1 MMTIPIPIDEKNKK
15 KKDKEQQQNTPTQT
29 AQPAPTEQTAPT
41 EQPQQPQG
49 PIPWE
54 ITTEEKRVNPD
65 VYNLYKQNY
74 EPREK
79 EIQGIETDY
88 LNKMNNIYGLI
99 NKNSEKTKE
108 ALKKQPVA
116 DAFNMLGTAV
126 GKLSEVASNATFSG
140 RVAPK
145 KVDSSDIAKQGNAL
159 LKKSY
164 ELPQYLQAIDN
175 DIIQNKAKQ
184 LQNEY
189 AVNMNRLQRQQQY
202 IQNAIEQSTD
212 KTKIKYLSQ
221 EAIEL
226 KKQEIDLKR
235 KHNEKMEQLA
245 EDRNKTYKTSVYAN
259 GNGQKMEYD
268 VLFVDGKPYPVD
280 EYFIDDIFNNSD
292 LFPDEKKK
300 RLKKA
305 GASTAT
311 IRGEIQTELDKGRR
325 PKYYSNKDIKVT
337 QKIPFP
343 FMTTLKGSGTHT
355 KKVY

>member
-1 MMTIPIPIDEKNKK
+1 MMTLDDKDKK
-15 KKDKEQQQNTPTQT
+15 KKEQQQNTPTQP
-29 AQPAPTEQTAPT
+29 AQPATTEQTTPT
-41 EQPQQPQG
+41 AQPQQPQG

-54 ITTEEKRVNPD
+54 ITTEEKSVNND

-88 LNKMNNIYGLI
+88 LNKMSNIYGLI
-99 NKNSEKTKE
+99 NQNSEKTKE
-108 ALKKQPVA
+108 ALKKQPIA

-126 GKLSEVASNATFSG
+126 GKLSEVASNATFGG

-189 AVNMNRLQRQQQY
+189 ATNMNRLQRQMQY

-221 EAIEL
+221 AAIDL

-235 KHNEKMEQLA
+235 KHNEKMEQIAQQNANSNYIRAKNEGSNLA
-245 EDRNKTYKTSVYAN
+245 DGYSYLTVDNVKYKVSN
-259 GNGQKMEYD
+259 D
-268 VLFVDGKPYPVD
+268 
-280 EYFIDDIFNNSD
+280 FIDDVLNSN
-292 LFPDEKKK
+292 LFDDEEREELAKYSYD
-300 RLKKA
+300 R
-305 GASTAT
+305 
-311 IRGEIQTELDKGRR
+311 IRGEIQDKLDAGIIPTKDKDKNPFAFKKALQGMGKELKRT
-325 PKYYSNKDIKVT
+325 Y
-337 QKIPFP
+337 
-343 FMTTLKGSGTHT
+343 
-355 KKVY
+355 

>member
-1 MMTIPIPIDEKNKK
+1 MMTLDDKNKK
-15 KKDKEQQQNTPTQT
+15 KKDKEQQQNTQP
-29 AQPAPTEQTAPT
+29 AQPAPTEQTTTT
-41 EQPQQPQG
+41 ETTTEQG

-54 ITTEEKRVNPD
+54 ITTEEKSVNPA
-65 VYNLYKQNY
+65 VYNLYKTNY

-88 LNKMNNIYGLI
+88 LNKMSNIYGLI

-108 ALKKQPVA
+108 ALKKQPIA

-126 GKLSEVASNATFSG
+126 GKLSEVASNATFGG

-189 AVNMNRLQRQQQY
+189 ATNMNRLQRQMQY

-221 EAIEL
+221 EAKDLEEE
-226 KKQEIDLKR
+226 KIDLKR

-245 EDRNKTYKTSVYAN
+245 EDRNEIRKWEISTEAN
-259 GNGQKMEYD
+259 KQDLGYD
-268 VLFVDGKPYPVD
+268 KLYVDNVPYPV
-280 EYFIDDIFNNSD
+280 EEGFIYDILNNSD
-292 LFPDEKKK
+292 LFTEGERK
-300 RLKKA
+300 RLQ

-311 IRGEIQTELDKGRR
+311 IRGEIQTQLNKGKR
-325 PKYYSNKDIKVT
+325 PQYYKDGKT
-337 QKIPFP
+337 PFP
-343 FMTTLKGSGTHT
+343 FMPTLRGQG
-355 KKVY
+355 KKMITNY

>member
-1 MMTIPIPIDEKNKK
+1 MIQIDDKNKK
-15 KKDKEQQQNTPTQT
+15 KKEQQQNTPTQPT
-29 AQPAPTEQTAPT
+29 QPATTEQTTPTATTT

-54 ITTEEKRVNPD
+54 ITTEEKSVNPA
-65 VYNLYKQNY
+65 VYNLYKTNY

-88 LNKMNNIYGLI
+88 LNKMSNIYGLI
-99 NKNSEKTKE
+99 NQNSEKTKE
-108 ALKKQPVA
+108 ALKKQPIA

-126 GKLSEVASNATFSG
+126 GKLSEVASNATFGG

-189 AVNMNRLQRQQQY
+189 AVNMNRLQRQMQY

-221 EAIEL
+221 AAIEL

-235 KHNEKMEQLA
+235 KHNEKMEQIAQQNANSNYIRAKNEGSNLA
-245 EDRNKTYKTSVYAN
+245 DGYNFL
-259 GNGQKMEYD
+259 D
-268 VLFVDGKPYPVD
+268 VDGKRYKVSN
-280 EYFIDDIFNNSD
+280 EYILDILNTNMFTEEER
-292 LFPDEKKK
+292 EKLMKT
-300 RLKKA
+300 
-305 GASTAT
+305 STDN
-311 IRGEIQTELDKGRR
+311 IRGVIQYRLNKNKRPEKYFDGTPFSLENTLGTTGKELKRT
-325 PKYYSNKDIKVT
+325 Y
-337 QKIPFP
+337 
-343 FMTTLKGSGTHT
+343 
-355 KKVY
+355 

>member
-1 MMTIPIPIDEKNKK
+1 MITLDEKDKK
-15 KKDKEQQQNTPTQT
+15 KKDKEQQQNTQPAT
-29 AQPAPTEQTAPT
+29 PAPTEQTTTPATTT
-41 EQPQQPQG
+41 EQPQPQG

-54 ITTEEKRVNPD
+54 ITTEEKSVNND

-88 LNKMNNIYGLI
+88 LDKMSNIYGLI

-108 ALKKQPVA
+108 ALKKQPIA

-126 GKLSEVASNATFSG
+126 GKLSEVASNATFGG

-145 KVDSSDIAKQGNAL
+145 KVDSSDISKQGNAL

-189 AVNMNRLQRQQQY
+189 ATNMNRLQRQMQY

-221 EAIEL
+221 EALALEKEKIAADENYKKALL
-226 KKQEIDLKR
+226 KLREDSNQIR
-235 KHNEKMEQLA
+235 KMEA
-245 EDRNKTYKTSVYAN
+245 YNEANKQDL
-259 GNGQKMEYD
+259 GYD
-268 VLFVDGKPYPVD
+268 KLYVDNKPYPV
-280 EYFIDDIFNNSD
+280 EEGFIYDILNNSD
-292 LFPDEKKK
+292 LFTDEKKES
-300 RLKKA
+300 LQKA
-305 GASTAT
+305 SAAT
-311 IRGEIQTELDKGRR
+311 IRGEIQTELNRGRR
-325 PKYYSNKDIKVT
+325 PKYYKNKDISVT

-343 FMTTLKGSGTHT
+343 FMETLRGQG
-355 KKVY
+355 KKMITNY

>member
-1 MMTIPIPIDEKNKK
+1 MITIDDKDKNKK
-15 KKDKEQQQNTPTQT
+15 KKEQQQTTQT
-29 AQPAPTEQTAPT
+29 TPAQTTPTEQTTTT

-54 ITTEEKRVNPD
+54 ITTEEKSVNPA
-65 VYNLYKQNY
+65 VYNLHMQNL

-88 LNKMNNIYGLI
+88 LNKMSNIYGLI

-108 ALKKQPVA
+108 ALKKQPIA

-126 GKLSEVASNATFSG
+126 GKLSEVASNATFGG

-189 AVNMNRLQRQQQY
+189 ATNMNRLQRQMQY

-221 EAIEL
+221 KAIALEEEKIKL
-226 KKQEIDLKR
+226 TRE
-235 KHNEKMEQLA
+235 HNEKMEKIA
-245 EDRNKTYKTSVYAN
+245 EKNAN
-259 GNGQKMEYD
+259 TNMIRANNEANRQDLGND
-268 VLFVDGKPYPVD
+268 VLFVDNKPYPV
-280 EYFIDDIFNNSD
+280 EEGFIYDILNNTD
-292 LFPDEKKK
+292 LFTDGEKE
-300 RLKKA
+300 RLG
-305 GASTAT
+305 GASAAT
-311 IRGEIQTELDKGRR
+311 IRGEIQTRLNKGKR
-325 PKYYSNKDIKVT
+325 PQYYSNKDIKVT
-337 QKIPFP
+337 QKIHFP
-343 FMTTLKGSGTHT
+343 FMETLRGQG
-355 KKVY
+355 KKMITNY

>member
-1 MMTIPIPIDEKNKK
+1 MITIDDKDKK
-15 KKDKEQQQNTPTQT
+15 KKEQQQNTQPAQPAQT
-29 AQPAPTEQTAPT
+29 AQTAPTATTT

-65 VYNLYKQNY
+65 VYNLYVKNY
-74 EPREK
+74 EPRENA
-79 EIQGIETDY
+79 IQQHENSY
-88 LNKMNNIYGLI
+88 LNKMSNIYGLI

-189 AVNMNRLQRQQQY
+189 AVNMNRLQRQMQY
-202 IQNAIEQSTD
+202 IQNALEKATT
-212 KTKIKYLSQ
+212 KTEKEYLSA
-221 EAIEL
+221 EAYQL
-226 KKQEIDLKR
+226 KQQEIAFNKWYADQKLTIARQNATANMIKAN
-235 KHNEKMEQLA
+235 NEGNNLS
-245 EDRNKTYKTSVYAN
+245 DGFSSLTVDNKTYKVSN
-259 GNGQKMEYD
+259 D
-268 VLFVDGKPYPVD
+268 
-280 EYFIDDIFNNSD
+280 FIDDVLNSN
-292 LFPDEKKK
+292 LFTDEERENLAPYSYDRIRGQIQDKLDAGIIPTKDK
-300 RLKKA
+300 DKNPFAFKKA
-305 GASTAT
+305 LQGM
-311 IRGEIQTELDKGRR
+311 GKELKRT
-325 PKYYSNKDIKVT
+325 Y
-337 QKIPFP
+337 
-343 FMTTLKGSGTHT
+343 
-355 KKVY
+355 

>member
-1 MMTIPIPIDEKNKK
+1 MMQIDDKNKK
-15 KKDKEQQQNTPTQT
+15 KKEQQQNTPTT
-29 AQPAPTEQTAPT
+29 PAPTEQTTTT
-41 EQPQQPQG
+41 EPPQQPQG

-54 ITTEEKRVNPD
+54 ITTEEKSVNPA
-65 VYNLYKQNY
+65 VFNLYKQNY

-88 LNKMNNIYGLI
+88 LNKMSNIYGLI

-108 ALKKQPVA
+108 ALKKQPIA

-189 AVNMNRLQRQQQY
+189 ATNMNRLQRQMQY

-221 EAIEL
+221 EAKALEEEKI
-226 KKQEIDLKR
+226 KLKR
-235 KHNEKMEQLA
+235 EHNEKMEKIAQQNA
-245 EDRNKTYKTSVYAN
+245 NTNYIRAKNEADRQDL
-259 GNGQKMEYD
+259 GND
-268 VLFVDGKPYPVD
+268 VLFIDNKPYPV
-280 EYFIDDIFNNSD
+280 EEGFIYDILNNSD
-292 LFPDEKKK
+292 LFTDEKKE
-300 RLKKA
+300 RLQ
-305 GASTAT
+305 GASAAT
-311 IRGEIQTELDKGRR
+311 IRGEIQTELNKGKR
-325 PKYYSNKDIKVT
+325 PQYYKNKDIKVT
-337 QKIPFP
+337 QKIHFP
-343 FMTTLKGSGTHT
+343 FMETLRGQG
-355 KKVY
+355 KKMITNY

>member
-1 MMTIPIPIDEKNKK
+1 MITIDEKDKK
-15 KKDKEQQQNTPTQT
+15 KKEQQQNTQPEQS
-29 AQPAPTEQTAPT
+29 AQTEQTAPT

-65 VYNLYKQNY
+65 VYNLYVKNY

-88 LNKMNNIYGLI
+88 LNKMSNIYGLI

-108 ALKKQPVA
+108 ALKKQPIA

-189 AVNMNRLQRQQQY
+189 AVNMNRLQRQMQY

-221 EAIEL
+221 AAIEL
-226 KKQEIDLKR
+226 ENKKIALDEWYKKQRLKIAQQNANANMIRANNEGNDLADGYSY
-235 KHNEKMEQLA
+235 LTV
-245 EDRNKTYKTSVYAN
+245 DNKKYKVSN
-259 GNGQKMEYD
+259 
-268 VLFVDGKPYPVD
+268 
-280 EYFIDDIFNNSD
+280 YFIDDVLNSNLFTDEERNNLAPYSYD
-292 LFPDEKKK
+292 RILGQIQDKLDE
-300 RLKKA
+300 
-305 GASTAT
+305 G
-311 IRGEIQTELDKGRR
+311 
-325 PKYYSNKDIKVT
+325 
-337 QKIPFP
+337 KIPTKDKDGNP
-343 FMTTLKGSGTHT
+343 FAFKKSLQGMGKELKRSF
-355 KKVY
+355 

>member
-1 MMTIPIPIDEKNKK
+1 MITIPIDDKDKK
-15 KKDKEQQQNTPTQT
+15 KKEQQQNTPTQ
-29 AQPAPTEQTAPT
+29 PAPTEQTTTPATTT

-54 ITTEEKRVNPD
+54 ITTEEKSVNND
-65 VYNLYKQNY
+65 VYNTYLKNY

-88 LNKMNNIYGLI
+88 LNKMSNIYGLI

-108 ALKKQPVA
+108 ALKKQPIA

-126 GKLSEVASNATFSG
+126 GKLSEVASNATFGG

-189 AVNMNRLQRQQQY
+189 ATNMNRLQRQMQY

-221 EAIEL
+221 EAYQL
-226 KKQEIDLKR
+226 KQQEIDAKENYQKELLKL
-235 KHNEKMEQLA
+235 KK
-245 EDRNKTYKTSVYAN
+245 EDNQIQRAKIYANSNKGN
-259 GNGQKMEYD
+259 GNGKFDKLTINGVEYPAPD
-268 VLFVDGKPYPVD
+268 NTVYEIATK
-280 EYFIDDIFNNSD
+280 SD
-292 LFPDEKKK
+292 LFTDKELEIIEGLEPS
-300 RLKKA
+300 L
-305 GASTAT
+305 
-311 IRGEIQTELDKGRR
+311 IRGEIQKKFDQNKF
-325 PKYYSNKDIKVT
+325 PKYYKPKYYRDDKKTSFPLMTILSTLAKT
-337 QKIPFP
+337 QRNN
-343 FMTTLKGSGTHT
+343 
-355 KKVY
+355 

>member
-1 MMTIPIPIDEKNKK
+1 MITIDDKDKK
-15 KKDKEQQQNTPTQT
+15 KKDKEQQQNTPTAQPT
-29 AQPAPTEQTAPT
+29 QPAPTEQTTNT

-54 ITTEEKRVNPD
+54 ITTEEKSVNND

-88 LNKMNNIYGLI
+88 LNKMSNIYGLI
-99 NKNSEKTKE
+99 NQNSEKTKE
-108 ALKKQPVA
+108 ALKKQPIA

-189 AVNMNRLQRQQQY
+189 AVNMNRLQRQMQY

-212 KTKIKYLSQ
+212 KTEIKYLSQ

-235 KHNEKMEQLA
+235 EHNEKMEKIAQQ
-245 EDRNKTYKTSVYAN
+245 NAN
-259 GNGQKMEYD
+259 ANIIRANNEGSKQDLGFDK
-268 VLFVDGKPYPVD
+268 LFVDGKPYPV
-280 EYFIDDIFNNSD
+280 EEGFIYDILNNSD
-292 LFPDEKKK
+292 LFTDKEKD
-300 RLKKA
+300 RLQ
-305 GASTAT
+305 GASAAT
-311 IRGEIQTELDKGRR
+311 VRGEIQTKLYKG
-325 PKYYSNKDIKVT
+325 KYPQYYKNKNIKVT

-343 FMTTLKGSGTHT
+343 FMETLQGQG
-355 KKVY
+355 KKMITNY

>member
-1 MMTIPIPIDEKNKK
+1 MMQIDDKNKK
-15 KKDKEQQQNTPTQT
+15 KKDKEQQQNTPATPAQ
-29 AQPAPTEQTAPT
+29 QPATTEQTTTTATTT
-41 EQPQQPQG
+41 EQG

-54 ITTEEKRVNPD
+54 ITTEEKRVNPA
-65 VYNLYKQNY
+65 VFNLYKTNY

-88 LNKMNNIYGLI
+88 LNKMSNIYGLI

-108 ALKKQPVA
+108 ALKKQPIA

-189 AVNMNRLQRQQQY
+189 AVNMNRLQRQMQY

-226 KKQEIDLKR
+226 EKEKIDLKR
-235 KHNEKMEQLA
+235 EHNEKMEQLA

-259 GNGQKMEYD
+259 ANGQKMEYD
-268 VLFVDGKPYPVD
+268 YLTINGVPYPVEPD
-280 EYFIDDIFNNSD
+280 FVYDVLTKSD
-292 LFPDEKKK
+292 LFTPEERD
-300 RLKKA
+300 RLDD
-305 GASTAT
+305 ASTAI
-311 IRGEIQTELDKGRR
+311 IRGEIQNYIDKGKF
-325 PKYYSNKDIKVT
+325 PQYYINTKGTK
-337 QKIPFP
+337 KIPFP
-343 FMTTLKGSGTHT
+343 FMKMLKGSGTHT

>member
-1 MMTIPIPIDEKNKK
+1 MIPIDDKDKK
-15 KKDKEQQQNTPTQT
+15 KKEQQQNTPTQ
-29 AQPAPTEQTAPT
+29 PATTEQTTPTEQTTTT

-54 ITTEEKRVNPD
+54 ITTEEKSVNPG
-65 VYNLYKQNY
+65 VYNLHMQNL

-88 LNKMNNIYGLI
+88 LNKMSNIYGLI

-108 ALKKQPVA
+108 ALKKQPIA

-126 GKLSEVASNATFSG
+126 GKLSEVASNATFG
-140 RVAPK
+140 GKVAPK

-189 AVNMNRLQRQQQY
+189 ATNMNRLQRQMQY

-221 EAIEL
+221 EALAL
-226 KKQEIDLKR
+226 KEKALDLKR
-235 KHNEKMEQLA
+235 EHNEKMEKIAQQNA
-245 EDRNKTYKTSVYAN
+245 NTNYIRAKNEADRQDL
-259 GNGQKMEYD
+259 GND
-268 VLFVDGKPYPVD
+268 VLYVDGKPYPV
-280 EYFIDDIFNNSD
+280 EEGFIEDILNNSD
-292 LFPDEKKK
+292 LFTDEAKE
-300 RLKKA
+300 RLQGA
-305 GASTAT
+305 AASTV
-311 IRGEIQTELDKGRR
+311 RGEIQTQLDKGKR
-325 PKYYSNKDIKVT
+325 PQYYKNKDISVT

-343 FMTTLKGSGTHT
+343 FMPTLRGQG
-355 KKVY
+355 KKMITNY

>member
-1 MMTIPIPIDEKNKK
+1 MITIPIDDKDKK
-15 KKDKEQQQNTPTQT
+15 KKEQQQNTPP
-29 AQPAPTEQTAPT
+29 AQPATTEQTAPTATQT

-54 ITTEEKRVNPD
+54 ITTEEKSVNND
-65 VYNLYKQNY
+65 VYNTYLKNY

-88 LNKMNNIYGLI
+88 LNKMSNIYGLI
-99 NKNSEKTKE
+99 NQNSEKTKE
-108 ALKKQPVA
+108 ALKKQPIA

-126 GKLSEVASNATFSG
+126 GKLSEVASNATFGG

-189 AVNMNRLQRQQQY
+189 VTNMNRLQRQMQY

-221 EAIEL
+221 AAIDL

-235 KHNEKMEQLA
+235 KHNEKMEQIAQQNANSNYIRAKNEGSNLA
-245 EDRNKTYKTSVYAN
+245 DGYSYLTVDDVKYKVSN
-259 GNGQKMEYD
+259 D
-268 VLFVDGKPYPVD
+268 
-280 EYFIDDIFNNSD
+280 FIDDVLNSN
-292 LFPDEKKK
+292 LFDDKEREELAPYSYDRIRGQIQDKLDAGIIPTKDK
-300 RLKKA
+300 DKNPFAFKKA
-305 GASTAT
+305 LQGM
-311 IRGEIQTELDKGRR
+311 GKELKRT
-325 PKYYSNKDIKVT
+325 Y
-337 QKIPFP
+337 
-343 FMTTLKGSGTHT
+343 
-355 KKVY
+355 

>member
-1 MMTIPIPIDEKNKK
+1 MMTLDDKDKK
-15 KKDKEQQQNTPTQT
+15 KKEQQQNTPTQT
-29 AQPAPTEQTAPT
+29 AQPAPTEQTTTT

-49 PIPWE
+49 PVLWKTKDEE
-54 ITTEEKRVNPD
+54 INFNNELFDTYLK
-65 VYNLYKQNY
+65 NY
-74 EPREK
+74 EPRENA
-79 EIQGIETDY
+79 IQQHENSY
-88 LNKMNNIYGLI
+88 LDKMSNIYGLI

-108 ALKKQPVA
+108 ALKKQPIA

-126 GKLSEVASNATFSG
+126 GKLSEVASNATFGG

-189 AVNMNRLQRQQQY
+189 ATNMNRLQRQMQY

-221 EAIEL
+221 EALALE
-226 KKQEIDLKR
+226 KEKIDLKR

-245 EDRNKTYKTSVYAN
+245 EDRNQTYKTSVYNEAN
-259 GNGQKMEYD
+259 RQDLGND
-268 VLFVDGKPYPVD
+268 VLFVDNKPYPV
-280 EYFIDDIFNNSD
+280 EEGFIEDILNNSD
-292 LFPDEKKK
+292 LFTDEAKA
-300 RLKKA
+300 RLQ
-305 GASTAT
+305 GAAAST
-311 IRGEIQTELDKGRR
+311 IRGEIQAELNKGKR
-325 PKYYSNKDIKVT
+325 PQYYKNKKIKVT
-337 QKIPFP
+337 QKIHFP
-343 FMTTLKGSGTHT
+343 FMETLRGQG
-355 KKVY
+355 KKMITNY

>member
-1 MMTIPIPIDEKNKK
+1 MTLDDKNKK
-15 KKDKEQQQNTPTQT
+15 KKEQQQNTQPTQPT
-29 AQPAPTEQTAPT
+29 TPATTEQTTTPATTT

-54 ITTEEKRVNPD
+54 ITTEEKSVNND
-65 VYNLYKQNY
+65 VYNLYKTNY

-88 LNKMNNIYGLI
+88 LNKMSNIYGLI
-99 NKNSEKTKE
+99 NQNSEKTKE
-108 ALKKQPVA
+108 ALKKQPIA

-126 GKLSEVASNATFSG
+126 GKLSEVASNATFGG

-189 AVNMNRLQRQQQY
+189 ATNMNRLQRQMQY

-221 EAIEL
+221 AAIDLE
-226 KKQEIDLKR
+226 KEKIDLKR
-235 KHNEKMEQLA
+235 KHNEKMEQLHILLNQMS
-245 EDRNKTYKTSVYAN
+245 NKNKELSVN
-259 GNGQKMEYD
+259 VIGDKPIKCNFSSG
-268 VLFVDGKPYPVD
+268 LFV
-280 EYFIDDIFNNSD
+280 
-292 LFPDEKKK
+292 
-300 RLKKA
+300 
-305 GASTAT
+305 
-311 IRGEIQTELDKGRR
+311 TE
-325 PKYYSNKDIKVT
+325 T
-337 QKIPFP
+337 EE
-343 FMTTLKGSGTHT
+343 
-355 KKVY
+355 

>member
-1 MMTIPIPIDEKNKK
+1 MITLDDKDKK
-15 KKDKEQQQNTPTQT
+15 KKEQQQNTPTT
-29 AQPAPTEQTAPT
+29 PAQPTTTEQTTQTATTT

-54 ITTEEKRVNPD
+54 ITTEEKSVNND
-65 VYNLYKQNY
+65 VYNLYKTNY

-88 LNKMNNIYGLI
+88 LNKMSNIYGLI
-99 NKNSEKTKE
+99 NQNSEKTKE
-108 ALKKQPVA
+108 ALKKQPIA

-126 GKLSEVASNATFSG
+126 GKLSEVASNATFGG

-189 AVNMNRLQRQQQY
+189 AVNMNRLQRQMQY

-221 EAIEL
+221 AAIDL

-235 KHNEKMEQLA
+235 KHNEKMEQIAQQNANSNYIRAKNEGSNLA
-245 EDRNKTYKTSVYAN
+245 DGYSYLT
-259 GNGQKMEYD
+259 
-268 VLFVDGKPYPVD
+268 VDGVKYKVSND
-280 EYFIDDIFNNSD
+280 FIDDVLNSN
-292 LFPDEKKK
+292 LFDDKEREELAPYSYDRIRGQIQDKLDAGIIPTKDK
-300 RLKKA
+300 DGKHFAFKKA
-305 GASTAT
+305 LQGM
-311 IRGEIQTELDKGRR
+311 GKELKRT
-325 PKYYSNKDIKVT
+325 Y
-337 QKIPFP
+337 
-343 FMTTLKGSGTHT
+343 
-355 KKVY
+355 

>member
-1 MMTIPIPIDEKNKK
+1 MITIDDKDKK
-15 KKDKEQQQNTPTQT
+15 KKDKEQQQTTPTQT
-29 AQPAPTEQTAPT
+29 AQPAPTEQTTTT

-65 VYNLYKQNY
+65 VYQLYQQNY

-79 EIQGIETDY
+79 EIQGIEKDY
-88 LNKMNNIYGLI
+88 LDKMNKMYGLI
-99 NKNSEKTKE
+99 NQNSEKTKE
-108 ALKKQPVA
+108 ALKKQPIA

-189 AVNMNRLQRQQQY
+189 AVNMNRLQRQMQY

-221 EAIEL
+221 EALELEEKALEIEENYKKENLKL
-226 KKQEIDLKR
+226 KK
-235 KHNEKMEQLA
+235 
-245 EDRNKTYKTSVYAN
+245 EDNQIQRAKIYAN
-259 GNGQKMEYD
+259 ANGQKMEYD
-268 VLFVDGKPYPVD
+268 KLTINGVDYPVEAD
-280 EYFIDDIFNNSD
+280 FIDDILMKSD
-292 LFPDEKKK
+292 LFTDEERD
-300 RLKKA
+300 RLR

-311 IRGEIQTELDKGRR
+311 IRGEIQNYIDKGKF
-325 PKYYSNKDIKVT
+325 PQYYINTKGTK
-337 QKIPFP
+337 KIRFP

>member
-1 MMTIPIPIDEKNKK
+1 MITIEDKDKK
-15 KKDKEQQQNTPTQT
+15 KKDKEQQQPSQTEQT
-29 AQPAPTEQTAPT
+29 AQP

-65 VYNLYKQNY
+65 VYNLYVKNY

-99 NKNSEKTKE
+99 NQNSEKTKE

-189 AVNMNRLQRQQQY
+189 ATNMNRLQRQMQY
-202 IQNAIEQSTD
+202 IQNALEKATT
-212 KTKIKYLSQ
+212 KTEKEYLSQ
-221 EAIEL
+221 AA
-226 KKQEIDLKR
+226 IDLKEKELEMKR
-235 KHNEKMEQLA
+235 KHNEKMEQIAEKNATANIIRANNEGSNLA
-245 EDRNKTYKTSVYAN
+245 DGYSYLRVDNVKYKVSN
-259 GNGQKMEYD
+259 G
-268 VLFVDGKPYPVD
+268 
-280 EYFIDDIFNNSD
+280 FIDDVLNSNLFTDEERNNLAPYSYD
-292 LFPDEKKK
+292 RIRGQIQDKLDAGIIPTKDKDGNHFAF
-300 RLKKA
+300 KKA
-305 GASTAT
+305 LQGM
-311 IRGEIQTELDKGRR
+311 GKELKRT
-325 PKYYSNKDIKVT
+325 Y
-337 QKIPFP
+337 
-343 FMTTLKGSGTHT
+343 
-355 KKVY
+355 

>member
-1 MMTIPIPIDEKNKK
+1 MIQIDDKDKK
-15 KKDKEQQQNTPTQT
+15 KKEQQQNTQT
-29 AQPAPTEQTAPT
+29 AQPATPTQTEQTTTTATTT

-54 ITTEEKRVNPD
+54 ITTEEKSVNND
-65 VYNLYKQNY
+65 VYNTFLKNY

-88 LNKMNNIYGLI
+88 LNKMSNIYGLI
-99 NKNSEKTKE
+99 NQNSEKTKE
-108 ALKKQPVA
+108 ALKKQPIA

-126 GKLSEVASNATFSG
+126 GKLSEVASNATFEG

-189 AVNMNRLQRQQQY
+189 AVNMNRLQRQMQY

-212 KTKIKYLSQ
+212 KTEIKYLSQ
-221 EAIEL
+221 SA
-226 KKQEIDLKR
+226 IDLEEEKIKLKR
-235 KHNEKMEQLA
+235 EHNEKMEELK
-245 EDRNKTYKTSVYAN
+245 EKEIEVRKLGIYAN
-259 GNGQKMEYD
+259 ANGQKMEYD
-268 VLFVDGKPYPVD
+268 QLIVDGKPYPVEAD
-280 EYFIDDIFNNSD
+280 FIYDILNNSD
-292 LFPDEKKK
+292 LFTDEAKE
-300 RLKKA
+300 RLQKA
-305 GASTAT
+305 TAAT
-311 IRGEIQTELDKGRR
+311 IRGEIQTKLNEGKR
-325 PKYYSNKDIKVT
+325 PQYYKNKDIKVT

-343 FMTTLKGSGTHT
+343 FMTTLQGSGTHS

>member
-1 MMTIPIPIDEKNKK
+1 MITIDDKDKK
-15 KKDKEQQQNTPTQT
+15 KKEQQQNT
-29 AQPAPTEQTAPT
+29 QPAQTEQTTPTATTT

-54 ITTEEKRVNPD
+54 ITTEEKSVNPA
-65 VYNLYKQNY
+65 VYNLYKTNY

-88 LNKMNNIYGLI
+88 LNKMSNIYGLI
-99 NKNSEKTKE
+99 NQNSEKTKE
-108 ALKKQPVA
+108 ALKKQPIA

-126 GKLSEVASNATFSG
+126 GKLSEVASNATFEG

-189 AVNMNRLQRQQQY
+189 ATNMNRLQRQMQY

-235 KHNEKMEQLA
+235 KHNERMEKIAQQNANSNYIRAKNEGSNLA
-245 EDRNKTYKTSVYAN
+245 DGYNFL
-259 GNGQKMEYD
+259 D
-268 VLFVDGKPYPVD
+268 VDGKRYKVSDDYILDILNTNLFTD
-280 EYFIDDIFNNSD
+280 EER
-292 LFPDEKKK
+292 EKLVKT
-300 RLKKA
+300 
-305 GASTAT
+305 STDN
-311 IRGEIQTELDKGRR
+311 IRGVIQYRLNENKRPTKYFDGTPFSLENTLGTTGKELKRT
-325 PKYYSNKDIKVT
+325 Y
-337 QKIPFP
+337 
-343 FMTTLKGSGTHT
+343 
-355 KKVY
+355 

>member
-1 MMTIPIPIDEKNKK
+1 MITIDDKNKK
-15 KKDKEQQQNTPTQT
+15 KKDKEQQQNTPTT
-29 AQPAPTEQTAPT
+29 PAQPAPTEQTTTTATTT

-54 ITTEEKRVNPD
+54 ITTEEKSVNPD
-65 VYNLYKQNY
+65 VYNLHKQNY

-88 LNKMNNIYGLI
+88 LNKMSNIYGLI

-108 ALKKQPVA
+108 ALKKQPIA

-126 GKLSEVASNATFSG
+126 GKLSEVASNATFGG

-189 AVNMNRLQRQQQY
+189 AANMNRLQRQMQY

-259 GNGQKMEYD
+259 ANGQKMDYD
-268 VLFVDGKPYPVD
+268 YLIVDGKPYPVEAD
-280 EYFIDDIFNNSD
+280 FIYDIKDNSD
-292 LFPDEKKK
+292 LFTDEEKE
-300 RLKKA
+300 RLG
-305 GASTAT
+305 GASAAT
-311 IRGEIQTELDKGRR
+311 IRGEIQAQINKGKR
-325 PKYYSNKDIKVT
+325 PQYYKNKDIKVT
-337 QKIPFP
+337 QKIHFP
-343 FMTTLKGSGTHT
+343 FMETLTGSGTHS

>member
-1 MMTIPIPIDEKNKK
+1 MITIDDKDKK
-15 KKDKEQQQNTPTQT
+15 KKEQQQNTPT
-29 AQPAPTEQTAPT
+29 AQPATTEQTTPTEQPQ
-41 EQPQQPQG
+41 QPQQPQG

-54 ITTEEKRVNPD
+54 ITTEEKSVNPD
-65 VYNLYKQNY
+65 VYKLYQQNY

-88 LNKMNNIYGLI
+88 LNKMSNIYGLI
-99 NKNSEKTKE
+99 NQNSEKTKE
-108 ALKKQPVA
+108 ALKKQPIA

-126 GKLSEVASNATFSG
+126 GKLSEVASNATFGG

-189 AVNMNRLQRQQQY
+189 ATNMNRLQRQMQY

-221 EAIEL
+221 EAIDL
-226 KKQEIDLKR
+226 KKQEAALDEWYKKQKLSIAQQNATANMIKAN
-235 KHNEKMEQLA
+235 NEGRNLA
-245 EDRNKTYKTSVYAN
+245 DGYSYLT
-259 GNGQKMEYD
+259 
-268 VLFVDGKPYPVD
+268 VDGVKYKVSND
-280 EYFIDDIFNNSD
+280 FIDDVLNSN
-292 LFPDEKKK
+292 LFDDTERTKLAPYSYD
-300 RLKKA
+300 R
-305 GASTAT
+305 
-311 IRGEIQTELDKGRR
+311 IRGQIQDKLDAGIIPTKDKDGNHFAFKKSLQGMGKELKRT
-325 PKYYSNKDIKVT
+325 Y
-337 QKIPFP
+337 
-343 FMTTLKGSGTHT
+343 
-355 KKVY
+355 

>member
-1 MMTIPIPIDEKNKK
+1 MITLDEKDKK
-15 KKDKEQQQNTPTQT
+15 KKEQQQNTPTT
-29 AQPAPTEQTAPT
+29 PAPTKQTTTTAATT

-54 ITTEEKRVNPD
+54 ITTEEKSVNPD
-65 VYNLYKQNY
+65 VYNLYVKNY

-88 LNKMNNIYGLI
+88 LDKMNKMYGLI
-99 NKNSEKTKE
+99 NQNSEKTKE
-108 ALKKQPVA
+108 ALKKQPIA

-189 AVNMNRLQRQQQY
+189 AVNMNRLQRQMQY

-226 KKQEIDLKR
+226 KKQEAALDEWYKKQKLEIAKQNATANMI
-235 KHNEKMEQLA
+235 KANNEGRNLA
-245 EDRNKTYKTSVYAN
+245 DGYSYLT
-259 GNGQKMEYD
+259 
-268 VLFVDGKPYPVD
+268 VDGVKYKVSND
-280 EYFIDDIFNNSD
+280 FIDDVLNSN
-292 LFPDEKKK
+292 LFTPEERKELAPYSYDRIRGQIQDKLDANIIPTKDK
-300 RLKKA
+300 DGNHFAFKKA
-305 GASTAT
+305 LQGM
-311 IRGEIQTELDKGRR
+311 GKELKRT
-325 PKYYSNKDIKVT
+325 Y
-337 QKIPFP
+337 
-343 FMTTLKGSGTHT
+343 
-355 KKVY
+355 

>member
-1 MMTIPIPIDEKNKK
+1 MITIPIDDKDKK
-15 KKDKEQQQNTPTQT
+15 KKEQQQTTQPAPT
-29 AQPAPTEQTAPT
+29 APTEQTTQTAQT

-54 ITTEEKRVNPD
+54 ITTEEKSVNPG
-65 VYNLYKQNY
+65 VYNLYKTNL

-88 LNKMNNIYGLI
+88 LNKMSNIYGLI

-108 ALKKQPVA
+108 ALKKQPIA

-126 GKLSEVASNATFSG
+126 GKLSEVASNATFGG

-189 AVNMNRLQRQQQY
+189 AVNMNRLQRQMQY

-226 KKQEIDLKR
+226 KKQEAAFKKWYADQKLTIARQNATANMIRANNEGNDLADGYSY
-235 KHNEKMEQLA
+235 LTV
-245 EDRNKTYKTSVYAN
+245 DNKKYKVSN
-259 GNGQKMEYD
+259 D
-268 VLFVDGKPYPVD
+268 
-280 EYFIDDIFNNSD
+280 FIDDVLNSN
-292 LFPDEKKK
+292 LFTDKERENLAPYSYDRIRGQIQDKLDAGIIPTKDK
-300 RLKKA
+300 NGKDFAFKKA
-305 GASTAT
+305 LQGM
-311 IRGEIQTELDKGRR
+311 GKELKRT
-325 PKYYSNKDIKVT
+325 Y
-337 QKIPFP
+337 
-343 FMTTLKGSGTHT
+343 
-355 KKVY
+355 